1 MSLVLLNHHMK
12 QLSTCFLLAT
22 LLISA
27 CQPIQ
32 APATMQRESATIV
45 AHAAMHPPQLSP
57 QQAAELVTDVTHLRV
72 KITLGS
78 CNF

>member
-1 MSLVLLNHHMK
+1 MK
-12 QLSTCFLLAT
+12 HLSTCFLLAT

-32 APATMQRESATIV
+32 APATMQGESATNV
-45 AHAAMHPPQLSP
+45 AHAAMHLPQLSP

-72 KITLGS
+72 KITLGL